1 MAWISVHACVDG
13 PKLRDLRKKLGCSK
27 FEATG
32 ILVYL
37 WLWGLE
43 NAEKNGHILSAD
55 KEDVEEC
62 FGSSGCK
69 IPTNRIVDALIE
81 TKWIDDTPDGLYLHD
96 WEEWQEQW
104 YKAKARRESDNAR
117 KKESRRKQA
126 VASSASADDGTSE
139 EESVEIPQDS
149 PQNPIETD
157 KKGEENAPVTP
168 PTKKKE
174 SKYTTDF
181 DEFWSVYPRNAD
193 KGGAFKK
200 YQTRVKEGFSPAQL
214 LTAAK
219 NYALQCRRLG
229 TEQRYIK
236 HAATFLS
243 DTRPFLDFLPK
254 EVEVVAPSEEGQS
267 GNPFQDWSEN

>member
-13 PKLRDLRKKLGCSK
+13 PKLRDLRKKLRCSK

-69 IPTNRIVDALIE
+69 IPTNQIVDALIE
-81 TKWIDDTPDGLYLHD
+81 TKWIDETPNGLYLHD

-117 KKESRRKQA
+117 KKESRRKA
-126 VASSASADDGTSE
+126 AIAADSSGGDENGNSTDASAD
-139 EESVEIPQDS
+139 IPQDV
-149 PQNPIETD
+149 PQETAVVIE
-157 KKGEENAPVTP
+157 KP
-168 PTKKKE
+168 PEKPPEKKKE

-181 DEFWSVYPRNAD
+181 DEFWSVYPRNVD
-193 KGGAFKK
+193 KGNAYKK
-200 YQTRVKEGFSPAQL
+200 YQARVKEGYSPAEL
-214 LTAAK
+214 LEAAK
-219 NYALQCRRLG
+219 NYALQCKREG
-229 TEQRYIK
+229 TEQRFIK

-243 DTRPFLDFLPK
+243 DARPFLDYLPK
-254 EVEVVAPSEEGQS
+254 KVIPVEEVVQT
-267 GNPFQDWSEN
+267 GNPFQEWSEN